1 MERPNQNNGL
11 DNALTLVTYALAKQ
25 ARRRLRGLYMS
36 AGMDEAA
43 CNDDTTGGK

>member
-36 AGMDEAA
+36 AGMDEA
-43 CNDDTTGGK
+43 DTTGGK